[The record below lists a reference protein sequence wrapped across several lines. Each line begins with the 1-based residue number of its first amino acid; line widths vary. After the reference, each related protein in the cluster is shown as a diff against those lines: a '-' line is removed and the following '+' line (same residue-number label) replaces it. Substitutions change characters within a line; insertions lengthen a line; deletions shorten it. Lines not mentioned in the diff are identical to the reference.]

1 MGMFEHKKS
10 ACKIF
15 FFFFFKKSFIKLT
28 AQTRTA
34 QLAPVSYMGQ
44 EETEA
49 LLVSYSVRLF

>member
-28 AQTRTA
+28 AQTHTA

>member
-28 AQTRTA
+28 AQTHTA

-49 LLVSYSVRLF
+49 LLVSYSVTLF